1 MSALRDVVETWF
13 RRVWKEEDTSA
24 IDELFLPDGQARGLG
39 ANVLIGP
46 ADFKQFHA
54 ALCAQLSGI
63 VITADK
69 SLEEGDWISVVCTLH
84 AQRQDTG
91 APVTMTGSVMVRIVD
106 GKLVEAYNHWD
117 FLTLYG
123 QLGKL
128 PTDTFEQALRGQ
140 KVI

>member
-24 IDELFLPDGQARGLG
+24 IDELFMPDGQARGLG

-63 VITADK
+63 VITVDK
-69 SLEEGDWISVVCTLH
+69 SLEEGDWISVVCTLR
-84 AQRQDTG
+84 AQRRDTG
-91 APVTMTGSVMVRIVD
+91 APVTMTGSVMVRMRP
-106 GKLVEAYNHWD
+106 E
-117 FLTLYG
+117 
-123 QLGKL
+123 
-128 PTDTFEQALRGQ
+128 
-140 KVI
+140 